1 MTELRSIS
9 VGETNKLDGASNY
22 HVWGLRM
29 RAIFRRE
36 KWWVITE
43 NKIEPLVFPATIGGI
58 KVENLNALNEMKAS
72 AMAAIIAS
80 VKDDVVDLITEY
92 EDPAEAWEAL
102 RRTYHSQDA
111 SNSPMYQSQL
121 HSLRMLEGGEMEE
134 YLRKARELKNKLA
147 ALGDPVADKTL
158 VQIVLNGL
166 PRSYEFIIPSLTYA
180 PVFPTFDVVCSKL
193 ITEYHRIQHRNK
205 LLGDDDEALA
215 VSFINNLNLQSTGGR
230 GRSGPA
236 YKGRRMIPSHGGPL
250 GMYPQGRHIDFRG
263 RATTTRGRST
273 TIHPR
278 GTPHQDVCWVCGKA
292 GHLARECWHRYGQ
305 SSSSINLV
313 EGIETDVETEQV
325 ELEVAFTEFQENLD
339 TSSKWYMD
347 SGVSRHVT
355 GVREN
360 LESLISPVERRTV
373 TTADGERHA
382 VGWQW

>member
-29 RAIFRRE
+29 KTIFPRE
-36 KWWVITE
+36 KWSVITK
-43 NKIEPLVFPATIGGI
+43 NKIEPLVFPATTCGI
-58 KVENLNALNEMKAS
+58 KVENLNALNEMKAI

-80 VKDDVVDLITEY
+80 VRDEVVYLIAEY

-111 SNSPMYQSQL
+111 SN
-121 HSLRMLEGGEMEE
+121 SLRMLEGGEMEE

-147 ALGDPVADKTL
+147 SLGDPVAVKTL

-166 PRSYEFIIPSLTYA
+166 PRSYEFIIPSLIYA
-180 PVFPTFDVVCSKL
+180 PMFPTFDVVCSKL

-205 LLGDDDEALA
+205 LVGDDDEALA
-215 VSFINNLNLQSTGGR
+215 VSFRNNLNLQSTGGRGRFAR

-236 YKGRRMIPSHGGPL
+236 YKGRRMIPSHGGPS
-250 GMYPQGRHIDFRG
+250 GMYPQGRHIDYRG

-278 GTPHQDVCWVCGKA
+278 GTLHQDACWVCGKA
-292 GHLARECWHRYGQ
+292 GHLARICWHMYGQ
-305 SSSSINLV
+305 SSSLVNLV
-313 EGIETDVETEQV
+313 EGIETDGETEHA
-325 ELEVAFTEFQENLD
+325 ELEVAFTKFQENLD

-347 SGVSRHVT
+347 SGASRHVT
-355 GVREN
+355 
-360 LESLISPVERRTV
+360 
-373 TTADGERHA
+373 
-382 VGWQW
+382 